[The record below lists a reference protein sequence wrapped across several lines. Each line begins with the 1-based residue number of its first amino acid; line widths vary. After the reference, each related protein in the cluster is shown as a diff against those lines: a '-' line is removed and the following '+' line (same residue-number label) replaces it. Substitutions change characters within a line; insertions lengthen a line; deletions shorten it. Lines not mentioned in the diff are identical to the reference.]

1 MSYTHE
7 YRYFYGK
14 EITEEEINYGFIN
27 YRTLASTFS
36 HILCNSITELFYST
50 LGGNYNEV
58 EVVNGYEYDEE
69 TDEPIDIFQY
79 YIIDDRGYEI
89 LSNCTDEIVYYLPCL
104 DIYIWGVTHF
114 GTAWGGVF
122 TDIKVEVQ

>member
-7 YRYFYGK
+7 YKYFYGK
-14 EITEEEINYGFIN
+14 EITEDEIKYGYIN
-27 YRTLASTFS
+27 YRTLASTFN
-36 HILCNSITELFYST
+36 HILCNSIVELFHST

-69 TDEPIDIFQY
+69 TDEPIDIYQY

-114 GTAWGGVF
+114 GTAWDGVF
-122 TDIKVEVQ
+122 TDIRIEVQ